1 MTMDLSE
8 TIAPKSDQ
16 LNAEDLLT
24 GPRIVTVTEVRR
36 GSAEQPVEIVTAE
49 FGPGRP
55 FKPSKTVRRILVA
68 AWGAEASAYP
78 GRRMMLYRDPE
89 VRFGGSAVGG
99 IRVSAL
105 SHIDKKLTVALTV
118 TRGRR
123 APYVVEPLP
132 VSFKP
137 IPESFVAKVEAGG
150 LSVEDETKAFEY
162 LEKLTDADPVEVD
175 RLRALV
181 QDGGQE

>member
-1 MTMDLSE
+1 MDLTD
-8 TIAPKSDQ
+8 TIIPKSDQ
-16 LNAEDLLT
+16 LNSEDLLT

-36 GSAEQPVEIVTAE
+36 GSTEQPVEIVTAE
-49 FGPGRP
+49 FGPKRP

-68 AWGAEASAYP
+68 AWGKEAAAYT

-105 SHIDKKLTVALTV
+105 SDIDKPLSISLTV
-118 TRGRR
+118 TRGKR
-123 APYVVEPLP
+123 APYVVEPLK

-137 IPESFVAKVEAGG
+137 IPESFVAKVKAGG
-150 LSVEDETKAFEY
+150 LSSEDQAKALEY
-162 LEKLTDADPVEVD
+162 LAKLGESDPAAVAE
-175 RLRALV
+175 LRALLE
-181 QDGGQE
+181 DGGES